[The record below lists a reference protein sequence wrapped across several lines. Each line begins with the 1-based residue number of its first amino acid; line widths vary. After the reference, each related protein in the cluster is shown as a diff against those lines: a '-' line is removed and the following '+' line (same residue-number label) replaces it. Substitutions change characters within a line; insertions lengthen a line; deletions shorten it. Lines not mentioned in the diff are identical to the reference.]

1 MKAKKNSWTTNGMA
15 LALVLGTVLAATAIA
30 IPVIELGAGVA
41 DKPGCLDTAVVNFET
56 SMQGNLSGVTVN
68 NIGPDCAGKW
78 VRLSL
83 FSTADGTGTP
93 IEQVVWQMPAATTPP
108 VTSYTAQ
115 ANGSTTGVVSSVVW
129 PNDETGAAGL
139 AQTLIASSSVNSF
152 NLETSDSAITD
163 GP

>member
-1 MKAKKNSWTTNGMA
+1 MKRRKGSWVTNG
-15 LALVLGTVLAATAIA
+15 LAISLALGTVLAATTII

-41 DKPGCLDTAVVNFET
+41 SKPECLDSAVVNFET
-56 SMQGNLSGVTVN
+56 SLQGNLSGVTVSG
-68 NIGPDCAGKW
+68 IGPDCASKW

-93 IEQVVWQMPAATTPP
+93 VEQIVWQMPAATTPP

-115 ANGSTTGVVSSVVW
+115 ANGSTTGVVSSIVW
-129 PNDETGAAGL
+129 PNNETGAAGL
-139 AQTLIASSSVNSF
+139 SQTLIASSTVNSF
-152 NLETSDSAITD
+152 NLETSDDALVD

>member
-1 MKAKKNSWTTNGMA
+1 MKSKKNSWTTNGIA
-15 LALVLGTVLAATAIA
+15 LALALGTVLAATAIA

-41 DKPGCLDTAVVNFET
+41 NKPQCLDNAVVNFET
-56 SMQGNLSGVTVN
+56 SMQGNLSGVSVTQLAA
-68 NIGPDCAGKW
+68 DCAGKW

-83 FSTADGTGTP
+83 YSTADGTGTP
-93 IEQVVWQMPAATTPP
+93 VEQVVWQMPAATATP

-115 ANGSTTGVVSSVVW
+115 ANGLTTGVVSSVVW

-139 AQTLIASSSVNSF
+139 AQTLIASSSVNSL
-152 NLETSDSAITD
+152 NLETSDSVITD